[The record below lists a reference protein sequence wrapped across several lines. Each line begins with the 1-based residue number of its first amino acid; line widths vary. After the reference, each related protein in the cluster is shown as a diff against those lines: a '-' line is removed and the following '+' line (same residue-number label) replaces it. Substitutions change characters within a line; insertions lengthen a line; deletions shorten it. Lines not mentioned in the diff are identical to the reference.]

1 MYPFSDSIYGD
12 YHCEVSSVILWL
24 KWFVWIIHDN
34 SCISFTWQVL
44 WVQSHFSLTKVKM
57 MPVLSYCSSL
67 EYSLHCANN
76 TKMKPKERTTS
87 GIINQSS
94 FVRIFQLYFFT
105 QTYMRIILLFI
116 LLDLFHE
123 KCTISFSSLRLAL
136 RISIPNVLS
145 S

>member
-1 MYPFSDSIYGD
+1 MYLFSDSIYGD

-94 FVRIFQLYFFT
+94 FVRIFQLYFFYPNIHENNFIVYIIGFIPWKVHNFFFIIKIST
-105 QTYMRIILLFI
+105 Q
-116 LLDLFHE
+116 
-123 KCTISFSSLRLAL
+123 
-136 RISIPNVLS
+136 N
-145 S
+145 